1 MLLSYHILVL
11 YNSAIQHTIGRY
23 CRIVVLYSDR
33 FSQTFSDVAS
43 SVLNGR
49 VAIDIRQQTKAETVT
64 VIGGVGKAV
73 HQYAGWGGLESLSH
87 TIIQLIVHNGAPVF
101 GFRICHRLN
110 ICTDGYELIEHKH
123 TYTYCIKAK

>member
-23 CRIVVLYSDR
+23 CRIVVLHSDR

-73 HQYAGWGGLESLSH
+73 HQYAG
-87 TIIQLIVHNGAPVF
+87 
-101 GFRICHRLN
+101 
-110 ICTDGYELIEHKH
+110 
-123 TYTYCIKAK
+123 